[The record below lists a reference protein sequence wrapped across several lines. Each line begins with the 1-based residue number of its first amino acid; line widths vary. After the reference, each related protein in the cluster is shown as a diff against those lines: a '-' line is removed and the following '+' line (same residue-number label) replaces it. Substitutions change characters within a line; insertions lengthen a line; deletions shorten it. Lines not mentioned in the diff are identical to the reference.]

1 MITRKT
7 ALYMARL
14 ALFSCAAAAKAQ
26 ARLPCTDLKLVN
38 VPFTEESAHARRR
51 VSSMRGDLS
60 AGLDALSLMIMRRPL
75 RGITLCCQNSSSTPN
90 WRAG

>member
-26 ARLPCTDLKLVN
+26 ARLT
-38 VPFTEESAHARRR
+38 
-51 VSSMRGDLS
+51 
-60 AGLDALSLMIMRRPL
+60 
-75 RGITLCCQNSSSTPN
+75 
-90 WRAG
+90 